1 MERVDDH
8 CHSLEDNPMSFTR
21 RKFVIGM
28 GTVIFHRP
36 SQNLL
41 ASTGSLKPFV
51 TS

>member
-28 GTVIFHRP
+28 GTVIFF
-36 SQNLL
+36 
-41 ASTGSLKPFV
+41 TGPVKIC
-51 TS
+51 

>member
-28 GTVIFHRP
+28 GTVIFSPAQSKSVSEYREP
-36 SQNLL
+36 
-41 ASTGSLKPFV
+41 
-51 TS
+51 